1 MNQKSLFTYHFIPA
15 LKLGEVSLSSDE
27 SRSRRLMRT
36 IARASRRYHIL
47 ERLSRRPQ
55 TQPATNGGTNGHI
68 VNGNAHA
75 NGSHMLNGHNGVGNE
90 YHNAR
95 VNGASQRN
103 GVFVN
108 GRGGD
113 GSRTPPLPESIY
125 QELSPQQAIPT
136 PKTRHVILHCIFL
149 NSTNVD

>member
-1 MNQKSLFTYHFIPA
+1 MKEMENKIYYHVTCPFIPDM
-15 LKLGEVSLSSDE
+15 KLGEVSLSSDE
-27 SRSRRLMRT
+27 SRSRRLMRS

-55 TQPATNGGTNGHI
+55 TQPTTNGDTNGHI

-75 NGSHMLNGHNGVGNE
+75 NGSHLLNGHNGVTNE

-113 GSRTPPLPESIY
+113 GARTPPLPESIY
-125 QELSPQQAIPT
+125 QELSPPQAVPT
-136 PKTRHVILHCIFL
+136 PKTRHVFL
-149 NSTNVD
+149 